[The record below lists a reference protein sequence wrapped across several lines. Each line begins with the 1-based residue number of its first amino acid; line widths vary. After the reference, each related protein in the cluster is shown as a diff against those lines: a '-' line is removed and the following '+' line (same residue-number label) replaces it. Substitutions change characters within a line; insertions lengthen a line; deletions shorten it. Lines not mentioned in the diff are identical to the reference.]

1 MAPEP
6 PRKCKEPPA
15 TPAAVMALRDERG
28 PFRTSCVAVS
38 VAQLAMPVNRPSW
51 ARYGIFPIGR
61 PRLDRSLP
69 AIIVWGRIC
78 QPPEPS
84 ALRRPPTCAS
94 PQEHDGPEP
103 VNPDPRRWCHGHLAV
118 HDPRPDGA
126 AVLRGAQPHPSRRRR
141 RDPHRLLAGR
151 RTADQDQL
159 VRCQPHPAGRLR
171 PGGPSARLQPGRRT
185 PRPASRRVQR
195 AHGVRPRKPRAARC
209 TPGALW
215 PARPA
220 PRRRGNR
227 RTGRGAVLRRRRR
240 AAVRD
245 PPRSG
250 RAAPGAAHRPGT
262 DLDPDLH
269 QPDLHARRS
278 HAER

>member
-28 PFRTSCVAVS
+28 PFRTSCLVVS

-61 PRLDRSLP
+61 PRLDQSLS
-69 AIIVWGRIC
+69 AIIVRGRIC
-78 QPPEPS
+78 QPPEQS
-84 ALRRPPTCAS
+84 ALRRPPTCGS

-103 VNPDPRRWCHGHLAV
+103 VNPDPRRWCHGHPAV

-141 RDPHRLLAGR
+141 CDPHRLLARR
-151 RTADQDQL
+151 RTVDQDQL
-159 VRCQPHPAGRLR
+159 VRGQPHPAGRLR

-185 PRPASRRVQR
+185 PRPASRRVPAGAR
-195 AHGVRPRKPRAARC
+195 RPSSE
-209 TPGALW
+209 
-215 PARPA
+215 
-220 PRRRGNR
+220 
-227 RTGRGAVLRRRRR
+227 V
-240 AAVRD
+240 
-245 PPRSG
+245 SG
-250 RAAPGAAHRPGT
+250 RSALAWRLMAGSPRTAPKGRSPNRS
-262 DLDPDLH
+262 
-269 QPDLHARRS
+269 RRCAPPAS
-278 HAER
+278 TRCCSKPTSIWPSCSWRCAPPVD